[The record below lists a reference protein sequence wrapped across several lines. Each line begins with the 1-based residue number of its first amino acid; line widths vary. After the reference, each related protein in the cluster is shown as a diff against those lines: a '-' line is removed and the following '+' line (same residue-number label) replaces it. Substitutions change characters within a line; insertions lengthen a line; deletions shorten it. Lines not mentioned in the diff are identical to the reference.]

1 MLYEKIKAS
10 GINPEALSQPID
22 AIVNG
27 SKSLNIE
34 PIIVNDEAAAN
45 LPEEAV
51 MLESHDAE
59 EE

>member
-1 MLYEKIKAS
+1 MRLFENYFKLYPYIE
-10 GINPEALSQPID
+10 